1 MKKTPENVYED
12 RQLFDRFHVF
22 KDRRHAGRF
31 LAEMLLFYKDSDVLV
46 MGIPAGGVP
55 VATEIA
61 RGLGLP
67 LDVAVVSKITLP
79 WTTEAGYGAVA
90 FNGTVKLNEELVEQV
105 GLGRQ
110 TVEAGI
116 RNTKEKVRN
125 RNRLFR
131 GNRPLPRLADRTV
144 LLVDDGLASGF
155 TMRVA
160 VAALQGAG
168 ALKVVVAVPT
178 GPIHSVE
185 RISQQVDRLYCA
197 NIRSGVRFAV
207 AESYENWHDVSESE
221 VTDLLKEFRAE

>member
-12 RQLFDRFHVF
+12 RQLFDQSHVF
-22 KDRRHAGRF
+22 KDRQHAGRF
-31 LAEMLLFYKDSDVLV
+31 LAEMLLFYKDSDALV
-46 MGIPAGGVP
+46 MGIPAGGIP
-55 VATEIA
+55 VAAEIA
-61 RGLGLP
+61 SGLGLP

-90 FNGTVKLNEELVEQV
+90 FDGTVKLNEELVEQV
-105 GLGRQ
+105 GLSRQ
-110 TVEAGI
+110 TVEEGI
-116 RNTKEKVRN
+116 QNTREKVEN

-131 GNRPLPRLADRTV
+131 GDRPMPRLADRTV

-160 VAALQGAG
+160 VAALQDAG

-178 GPIHSVE
+178 APIRSVE

-197 NIRSGVRFAV
+197 NIRTGVRFAV
-207 AESYENWHDVSESE
+207 AEAYENWYDVSESE
-221 VTDLLKEFRAE
+221 VTDLLKEFQAE

>member
-12 RQLFDRFHVF
+12 RQLFDRSHVF
-22 KDRRHAGRF
+22 TDRRHAGKF
-31 LAEMLLFYKDSDVLV
+31 LAEMLLFYKDSDALV

-55 VATEIA
+55 VAAEIA

-90 FNGTVKLNEELVEQV
+90 FDGTVKLNEELVEQV

-110 TVEAGI
+110 TVQEGI
-116 RNTKEKVRN
+116 QNTKQKVEN

-131 GNRPLPRLADRTV
+131 GDRPMPRLSDRKII
-144 LLVDDGLASGF
+144 LVDDGLASGF

-160 VAALQGAG
+160 VAAIQDAG
-168 ALKVVVAVPT
+168 ASKVVVAVPT
-178 GPIHSVE
+178 GPIRSVE
-185 RISQQVDRLYCA
+185 RISPQVDRLYCA
-197 NIRSGVRFAV
+197 NIRTGVRFAV
-207 AESYENWHDVSESE
+207 AEAYENWYDVSESE
-221 VTDLLKEFRAE
+221 VTDLLKEFQAG